1 MSHSDERVYRSR
13 THAFLLHSLAVAAF
27 PVSSTVNGS
36 LTDGSAQFVRPYGYG
51 TGYYYHAYIIT
62 VSTAGTYSFT
72 TDSSIDT
79 YGLLYD
85 GTFDPSNPASSLL
98 ISNDDGGISLQ
109 FKITT
114 PLESSRT
121 YTLIVTTHG
130 SFVIGSYSLIASGPV
145 QLSLVMFLPSTIR
158 PPPTTSKSYRESS
171 STRRLLYLLL
181 DSMEYM
187 IWFHSDFRRTYFR
200 SFGELRWTVERYQ
213 SCVHST

>member
-1 MSHSDERVYRSR
+1 MSSFEKSRSFILASTPSFASSVTLTGVLNSDSVV
-13 THAFLLHSLAVAAF
+13 FI
-27 PVSSTVNGS
+27 
-36 LTDGSAQFVRPYGYG
+36 RPDGYG
-51 TGYYYHAYIIT
+51 TGYYLQAYSFI
-62 VSTAGTYSFT
+62 VSTDGLYSFT

-85 GTFDPSNPASSLL
+85 DIFNTSMPSGNLMAYD
-98 ISNDDGGISLQ
+98 DDGGIGYQ
-109 FKITT
+109 FKITLSLQT
-114 PLESSRT
+114 SKT
-121 YTLIVTTHG
+121 YTLVVTTHG
-130 SFVIGSYSLIASGPV
+130 SFVNGSYSLIASGPV
-145 QLSLVMFLPSTIR
+145 QLSLGMFLPSTIR

-187 IWFHSDFRRTYFR
+187 IWFHSDFRCTYFR